1 MTDAAFGSPWNRA
14 RVTRPTTDT
23 APSLTSSDAAPNDMT
38 SGTVTRREFVT
49 FSLVLAIGATGVRR
63 LGAMPTSASADDWNA
78 HAYLRIAEDGTVTIS
93 CHRSEMGQGIRTTMP
108 MIIAD
113 ELEADWARVRIEQG
127 DGDEPR
133 YGSQNTDGST
143 SIRDF
148 LAKYREAGAT
158 ARTLLEAAAA
168 QTWRVPVADVR
179 AEQHEVVH
187 SLSGR
192 RLGYGAL
199 VALARTLPMPVAG
212 TVRVKAPQARRWQ
225 GRGMPSIDLVAMT
238 TGTAVYGADVRL
250 PGMRVAAIARPPVWG
265 ATVVRV
271 DDRAALAV
279 PGVERVVRVPAAPMP
294 GGFGPLGGV
303 AVIARDTWAA
313 FRGRN
318 ALVVEWSTSAHSMH
332 STLSE
337 RSRLEATVRASGAPG
352 LVRGDVDAALAS
364 ATRRVS
370 AEYHVP
376 HLAHAAMEPV
386 VAIARVANGRVEA
399 WAPTQSPMDA
409 RKEVAR
415 FLGLDVSAVTMHVTL
430 LGGGFGRKSK
440 PDFICEAAWLAREA
454 GAPVRVQWSR
464 EDDIRHS
471 YYHSVAGHRIEAG
484 FDSSGRV
491 SAWRHRSAYPSI
503 GATFDASAV
512 SATPDELLNGASD
525 LPYDIPNMR
534 VEVGPVTAHA
544 RIGWY
549 RSVNAIHHGFA
560 IGSFIDELA
569 HTARRDPAE
578 FLLALIGADRRVDLR
593 QAGLVGAPSTYYG
606 AKWEDHPVDAARAR
620 HVVERVRAASGWGAS
635 LPRGR
640 GRGIA
645 MHRSFG
651 TYVAMVVEVAVAS
664 DGIVHVPRA
673 WVAVDAGFVANP
685 DRAASQMEGA
695 LVMAMSN
702 TLHSAITFTDG
713 RVQQSNYADY
723 RVARQAASPRK
734 VSVEFVPGDGVPG
747 GIGEP
752 GVPPAGAAIGNA
764 IFAATGVRVRSL
776 PVGSQ
781 LAGWSA
787 RATSDG

>member
-1 MTDAAFGSPWNRA
+1 MTDPA
-14 RVTRPTTDT
+14 TDT
-23 APSLTSSDAAPNDMT
+23 ARSLTPSDAASNNMT
-38 SGTVTRREFVT
+38 SGAVTRREFVT
-49 FSLVLAIGATGVRR
+49 LGLVLAVGMAGVRR
-63 LGAMPTSASADDWNA
+63 LGATPSGALADDWTA
-78 HAYLRIAEDGTVTIS
+78 HAYLRIAEDGTVTIT

-113 ELEADWARVRIEQG
+113 ELEADWARVRVEQG

-133 YGSQNTDGST
+133 FGSQNTDGST

-148 LAKYREAGAT
+148 LARYREAGAT
-158 ARTLLEAAAA
+158 ARALLEAAAA

-187 SLSGR
+187 ASSGR
-192 RLGYGAL
+192 RVGYGAL
-199 VALARTLPMPVAG
+199 VALARTLPMPAAG
-212 TVRVKAPQARRWQ
+212 AVRVKEPAARRWQ
-225 GRGMPSIDLVAMT
+225 GRRMTSIDLVPMT
-238 TGTAVYGADVRL
+238 TGAAVYGADVRL

-318 ALVVEWSTSAHSMH
+318 ALVVEWSASAHSAH
-332 STLSE
+332 STATE
-337 RSRLEATVRASGAPG
+337 RTRLDATIRAAGAPG
-352 LVRGDVDAALAS
+352 LVRGDVDAALTRAS
-364 ATRRVS
+364 RRV
-370 AEYHVP
+370 AQEYHVP
-376 HLAHAAMEPV
+376 HLAHAAMEPM
-386 VAIARVANGRVEA
+386 VAIARLTDGKVEA

-409 RKEVAR
+409 RKEVAK
-415 FLGLDVSAVTMHVTL
+415 FLGLDVSAVTVHVTL

-440 PDFICEAAWLAREA
+440 PDFICEAAWLAREM

-464 EDDIRHS
+464 EDDVRHS
-471 YYHSVAGHRIEAG
+471 YYHSVAAHRIEAG
-484 FDSSGRV
+484 LDTTGRV
-491 SAWRHRSAYPSI
+491 LAWRHRSAYPPI

-534 VEVGPVTAHA
+534 VEVGPVAAHA

-569 HTARRDPAE
+569 HAARRDPAE
-578 FLLALIGADRRVDLR
+578 YLLALIGADRRVDLR
-593 QAGLVGAPSTYYG
+593 EAGLVGAPSTYYG

-620 HVVERVRAASGWGAS
+620 HVVERVRAASGWDS
-635 LPRGR
+635 PLPRGR

-651 TYVAMVVEVAVAS
+651 TYVAMVVEVAVS
-664 DGIVHVPRA
+664 GDGTVRVPRA
-673 WVAVDAGFVANP
+673 WVAVDAGYVANP
-685 DRAASQMEGA
+685 DRAAAQMEGA

-702 TLHSAITFTDG
+702 TLHSAITFADG
-713 RVQQSNYADY
+713 RVQQSNFADY
-723 RVARQAASPRK
+723 RVARQAASPRRIA
-734 VSVEFVPGDGVPG
+734 VEFVPGEGVPG

-781 LAGWSA
+781 LAGWNS
-787 RATSDG
+787 RPTSDG